1 MPRAA
6 RYGARMDVDVIASE
20 LVRAVRG
27 HRSQIAFSRR
37 IGYASNVVANWESG
51 RRFPTAAE
59 FFRAAERT
67 GLDVRVALGRFYR
80 TPPEW
85 LTRADPGAE
94 SFPGTFLRDQRGGT
108 SVNLVASRAGVS
120 RHAASRW
127 LTGENQPRLPDFLAM
142 VEATSLRLVDFV
154 AAFVDPDEVP
164 SVADAWR
171 VECVQR
177 DLALEEPWSQGVLR
191 ALELL
196 QLDGL
201 RGEAAIVAAVAAHLS
216 LPVPAVERVLESL
229 LACGLVVWDG
239 ARYQVSAA
247 RVLDTRRSP
256 ESARRIKAFWGAVA
270 LERLEAGQPMAAAYN
285 LFAVSESQLRRLN
298 ALHDAYFQAVRALV
312 AEDEPPECVA
322 LVSLQLLR
330 LGQAPPK

>member
-1 MPRAA
+1 
-6 RYGARMDVDVIASE
+6 MDVDVIARE
-20 LVRAVRG
+20 FVRAVRG

-37 IGYASNVVANWESG
+37 IGYASNVVASWESG
-51 RRFPTAAE
+51 RRFPTAVE

-67 GLDVRVALGRFYR
+67 GLDVRGALALFYR

-85 LTRADPGAE
+85 LAHADPGAE
-94 SFPGTFLRDQRGGT
+94 SFPGAFLRDQRGGT
-108 SVNLVASRAGVS
+108 SVSLVASRAGVS

-154 AAFVDPDEVP
+154 AAFVNPNEVP

-191 ALELL
+191 ALELV
-196 QLDGL
+196 QLEGL
-201 RGEAAIVAAVAAHLS
+201 HGEAAIVASVATHLS
-216 LPVPAVERVLESL
+216 LPVARVELVLDAL

-239 ARYQVSAA
+239 TRYQISAA
-247 RVLDTRRSP
+247 RVLDTRRSS
-256 ESARRIKAFWGAVA
+256 ESARRIKGFWGALA
-270 LERLEAGQPMAAAYN
+270 LERLEAGQPVSAAYN
-285 LFAVSESQLRRLN
+285 VFAVSEFQLRRLH
-298 ALHDAYFQAVRALV
+298 ALHDAYFQAVRSLV